1 MLQKIAP
8 FVKEKSVKHFSFL
21 ILVGSS
27 VAFYIFNILL
37 KYIVSANEYGEF
49 SLFNGFI
56 SIALSYAL
64 LAGDQ
69 LIIRN
74 SEKTA
79 NILVINKRDI
89 VLCLLMLAVF
99 TIISSVF
106 FNKLFNTEIS
116 ILSLILLS
124 IFIGGTIIL
133 YAIFRVN
140 SEFVL
145 SQIIRNGW
153 KLLILIGAVVLYLM
167 NININITSIS
177 LIFICSI
184 AMVFL
189 LGLLRF
195 NHQNIKFENIKPLDY
210 KLWSGFAVS
219 MLAINILTFSDRFM
233 IDHFIGRAETGQYFF
248 LQNLFLFPLTQ
259 VQNYAGFIDLVKF
272 KTNFS
277 QKILNKN
284 IRKNLVLAIIFSFCL
299 FFSVLLFDL
308 ATDIL
313 KINFRKNLF
322 LILLILTS
330 GILRIVYASLSA
342 AMGAVGDKN
351 KLWITNLLTLILMAG
366 FYFIFSYHSN
376 SVNTLLI
383 YLNILW
389 LIRSLLYYYVIRRG

>member
-1 MLQKIAP
+1 MFQNIAP
-8 FVKEKSVKHFSFL
+8 FVREKSIKHFSFF
-21 ILVGSS
+21 ILAGSS

-49 SLFNGFI
+49 SLFNGFV

-64 LAGDQ
+64 LGGDQ

-74 SEKTA
+74 SEKSE

-89 VLCLLMLAVF
+89 VLCLFMLAIF
-99 TIISSVF
+99 TIISSLF
-106 FNKLFNTEIS
+106 LNRFFNTEVN

-124 IFIGGTIIL
+124 LFIGGTIFF

-145 SQIIRNGW
+145 SQIMRNGW
-153 KLLILIGAVVLYLM
+153 KLLILIFAVVLYLM
-167 NININITSIS
+167 NIKINMTSIT
-177 LIFICSI
+177 LVFIFSFAI
-184 AMVFL
+184 VFL
-189 LGLLRF
+189 LGWLRF
-195 NHQNIKFENIKPLDY
+195 NHENIKFENIKPLDY

-219 MLAINILTFSDRFM
+219 MLAINILTFSDRFL
-233 IDHFIGRAETGQYFF
+233 IDHFIGRTETGQYFF

-284 IRKNLVLAIIFSFCL
+284 IGNNFFLAISLSLALLGF
-299 FFSVLLFDL
+299 VLLFES
-308 ATDIL
+308 ATGIL
-313 KINFRKNLF
+313 KINWNNDILLIV
-322 LILLILTS
+322 LILLS

-342 AMGAVGDKN
+342 AMGATGDTK
-351 KLWITNLLTLILMAG
+351 KVWTTNLLTLLSILIFYILLFYIG
-366 FYFIFSYHSN
+366 F
-376 SVNTLLI
+376 TLINIL
-383 YLNILW
+383 LFVNILW
-389 LIRSLLYYYVIRRG
+389 LFRCLFYYNSLKNL